1 MLPLNDCEQADA
13 WLRSL
18 AALSRTKN
26 LTDTEEKRSI
36 TDLFFVKSW
45 GGSRETTFRNGG
57 A

>member
-26 LTDTEEKRSI
+26 LTDKEEKRSI
-36 TDLFFVKSW
+36 TDLFL
-45 GGSRETTFRNGG
+45 SRAGVEAVVITIIDCD
-57 A
+57 